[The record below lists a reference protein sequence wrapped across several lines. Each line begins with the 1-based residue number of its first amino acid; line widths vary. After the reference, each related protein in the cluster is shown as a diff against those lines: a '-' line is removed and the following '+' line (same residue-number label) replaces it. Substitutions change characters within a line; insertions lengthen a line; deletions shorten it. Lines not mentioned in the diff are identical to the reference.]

1 MKDSDLTFTQRDSV
15 VPEAVLNSKLK
26 VLLKDDLGLLEH
38 WWKALAM
45 SEFNLK
51 RHL

>member
-1 MKDSDLTFTQRDSV
+1 ML
-15 VPEAVLNSKLK
+15 LNSNILTEFQAH
-26 VLLKDDLGLLEH
+26 GLAQGRSRTVGTLA
-38 WWKALAM
+38 KALAM

>member
-1 MKDSDLTFTQRDSV
+1 MS
-15 VPEAVLNSKLK
+15 LNSNILNFKPM
-26 VLLKDDLGLLEH
+26 VLFKDVLGLLEH

>member
-1 MKDSDLTFTQRDSV
+1 MGNFLIAFLPDSKINGFW
-15 VPEAVLNSKLK
+15 N
-26 VLLKDDLGLLEH
+26 LGTLA
-38 WWKALAM
+38 KALAM

>member
-1 MKDSDLTFTQRDSV
+1 MS
-15 VPEAVLNSKLK
+15 LNSNILTEFQAQ
-26 VLLKDDLGLLEH
+26 DLAQGLSSTVGTLA
-38 WWKALAM
+38 KALAM

>member
-1 MKDSDLTFTQRDSV
+1 MSLNNNILTEFQ
-15 VPEAVLNSKLK
+15 AHGLAQG
-26 VLLKDDLGLLEH
+26 LGLLEH

-51 RHL
+51 KHL

>member
-1 MKDSDLTFTQRDSV
+1 MS
-15 VPEAVLNSKLK
+15 LNSNILTEFQAH
-26 VLLKDDLGLLEH
+26 GLAQGLSRSVGTLV
-38 WWKALAM
+38 KALAM

>member
-1 MKDSDLTFTQRDSV
+1 MS
-15 VPEAVLNSKLK
+15 LNSNILTEFQAQG
-26 VLLKDDLGLLEH
+26 LLKDFLGLLEH
-38 WWKALAM
+38 WRKALAM